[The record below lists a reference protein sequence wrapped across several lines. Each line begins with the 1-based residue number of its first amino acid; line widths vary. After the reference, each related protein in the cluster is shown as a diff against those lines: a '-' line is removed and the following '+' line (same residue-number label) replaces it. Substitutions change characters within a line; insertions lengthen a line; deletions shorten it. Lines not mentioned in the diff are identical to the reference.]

1 MTAKNTTQ
9 CLVGT
14 AWIFQEMKEMLISIN
29 KKLDMIIKLHKEA
42 MMKKM
47 ANELGSVTE
56 VDLAGDG
63 NESDLSGIAEDEPNL
78 LDDKE
83 IKALLFDTDE
93 VGPELLSE
101 EEIKPYLIGTDGFK
115 VELNSSILIEEVVSE
130 TQVFGAAE
138 NNQLDAI
145 MKHG

>member
-1 MTAKNTTQ
+1 
-9 CLVGT
+9 
-14 AWIFQEMKEMLISIN
+14 
-29 KKLDMIIKLHKEA
+29 
-42 MMKKM
+42 MKKM
-47 ANELGSVTE
+47 VRESGSVTE

-83 IKALLFDTDE
+83 IKALLFDNDE

-101 EEIKPYLIGTDGFK
+101 EEIKLYLIGTDGFK
-115 VELNSSILIEEVVSE
+115 VELNSSVLIEEVVSE